1 MNNSVFKLER
11 PVNEPPREYRPGSEE
26 VRALLGEVKRQSS
39 IEVEIPL
46 IIGGKE
52 IRTGNVADVVM
63 PHDHRHKLGFFH
75 KVGEKEVEMA
85 IEAAMAAREE
95 WASLPWEERAS
106 VSLKAADL
114 ISTKRRDLLN
124 AATILGQSK
133 NIWQAEIDS
142 ACEVADFLRFNP
154 FNASE
159 IFSASQPA
167 QSCQTLN
174 RVEMRPLE
182 GFVYTV
188 TPFNFTA
195 IACNLNM
202 APAILGNVTVWKPAT
217 TSILSSYYLMQIYRE
232 AGLPD
237 GVINFIPGSGEL
249 ISRIVLKHRYFA
261 GLHFTGSNDTFNTL
275 WREISDNLANYRSYP
290 RIAGETGGKDFIF
303 AHASA
308 DTDELASA
316 IVLGAFEYQGQKCSA
331 SSRSYIPRSL
341 WPEVRDKITERVA
354 RIKTGDP
361 ADPKNLM
368 GAVIDEKSF
377 DFIVSYIEEA
387 KRSPDVEV
395 ITGGGH
401 DKSKGYFIE
410 PAVLLCRDP
419 RYATMETELFG
430 PVMSV
435 YVYND
440 DKFEETLKICD
451 ETSVYGLTGAI
462 FSRDKYA
469 SVKASEILKYAAG
482 NFYINDKTTGAMV
495 GQQPF
500 GGSRASGTN
509 DKVGSVFNLMRWLT
523 PRAIKE
529 NYQPPADVDFPHM
542 PK

>member
-1 MNNSVFKLER
+1 VNNSVFKLER
-11 PVNEPPREYRPGSEE
+11 PENEPTREYRPGSDEI
-26 VRALLGEVKRQSS
+26 RTLLDEVKRQSS
-39 IEVEIPL
+39 IEVEIPI

-52 IRTGNVADVVM
+52 IRTGNVASVTM
-63 PHDHRHKLGFFH
+63 PHDHKHKLGFFH
-75 KVGEKEVEMA
+75 KVGEKEVKMA
-85 IEAAMAAREE
+85 IEAAMEAHKE
-95 WASLPWEERAS
+95 WSELSWDDRVS
-106 VSLKAADL
+106 ISLKAADL
-114 ISTKRRDLLN
+114 ISTKWRDSLN

-142 ACEVADFLRFNP
+142 ACEVADFLRFNS

-159 IFSASQPA
+159 IFSAFQPA
-167 QSCQTLN
+167 QSYKTFN
-174 RVEMRPLE
+174 RIEFRPLE

-217 TSILSSYYLMQIYRE
+217 ASVLSSYYLMQIYKE

-237 GVINFIPGSGEL
+237 GVINFIPGSGEV
-249 ISRIVLKHRYFA
+249 ISRVVLGHKYFS
-261 GLHFTGSNDTFNTL
+261 GLHFTGSNATFNSL
-275 WREISDNLANYRSYP
+275 WSGISENLANYRSYP
-290 RIAGETGGKDFIF
+290 RIVGETGGKDFIF
-303 AHASA
+303 AHSSA
-308 DTDELASA
+308 DTDELAAA

-341 WPEVRDKITERVA
+341 WPEIKRKIIDHA
-354 RIKTGDP
+354 SGIKMGDP

-377 DFIVSYIEEA
+377 DLIVSYIEGA
-387 KRSPDVEV
+387 KKSPDAEI

-401 DKSKGYFIE
+401 DKSKGYFIK
-410 PAVLLCRDP
+410 PTVIVCGDP
-419 RYATMETELFG
+419 KYPTMEVELFG
-430 PVMSV
+430 PVMSI
-435 YVYND
+435 YVYDD
-440 DKFEETLKICD
+440 DKYEETLKICD
-451 ETSVYGLTGAI
+451 ETSEYGLTGSI

-469 SVKASEILKYAAG
+469 AVRATEVLKYAAG

-509 DKVGSVFNLMRWLT
+509 DKVGSAFNLMRWLN

-529 NYQPPADVDFPHM
+529 NYQPPMDITFPHM
-542 PK
+542 P